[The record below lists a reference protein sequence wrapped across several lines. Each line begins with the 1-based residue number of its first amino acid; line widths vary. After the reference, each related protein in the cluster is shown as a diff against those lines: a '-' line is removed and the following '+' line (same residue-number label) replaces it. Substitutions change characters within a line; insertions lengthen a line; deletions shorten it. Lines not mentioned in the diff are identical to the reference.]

1 MFTGIKKE
9 SISIKQAAVLFAI
22 SLICGVLTAWIHPA
36 LITVAVF
43 PMAISAGALAA
54 LVHFECEK
62 ARYLKFIASVL
73 IIVSDWILN
82 GFLSLGGIII
92 VALALMIFLVYE
104 QKWAKC
110 ESTLIISLIVA
121 GLIALMFVAFG
132 LANEEK
138 LSLSE
143 YYTEVY
149 ESMKNE
155 YLVSTK
161 QMIEQLGATTQIE
174 LPSEEELLF
183 VFDFTVSLLIAGAIV
198 CGFLMTGIA
207 CKAYTF
213 ALSRLGSDKE
223 DLEKWSFIPDPVY
236 GYLYMVLAVLE
247 LFSGTDLSIFNLSVA
262 NLSMI
267 FMAIFTYFG
276 FKVATKFFTAQKEK
290 AQFSIFRTIMIMA
303 LFAVF
308 PRVLSYIGAFFCII
322 AGKIQNKPDITN
334 E

>member
-1 MFTGIKKE
+1 MFTNIKKE
-9 SISIKQAAVLFAI
+9 NISVKQAIVLFSI
-22 SLICGVLTAWIHPA
+22 SLICGVLSAWIHPA
-36 LITVAVF
+36 LITVAMF

-54 LVHFECEK
+54 LVHFECERAK
-62 ARYLKFIASVL
+62 YLKFIASAL

-82 GFLSLGGIII
+82 GIISLGGIII
-92 VALALMIFLVYE
+92 VALSLMIFLVHE

-110 ESTLIISLIVA
+110 ESTLIISLVVA

-138 LSLSE
+138 LSLAE
-143 YYTEVY
+143 YFNQVY
-149 ESMKNE
+149 EGMKAE

-161 QMIEQLGATTQIE
+161 QMIESLGSTAQIE
-174 LPSEEELLF
+174 PPSEEELLMA
-183 VFDFTVSLLIAGAIV
+183 FDFASSLLISGAIV
-198 CGFLMTGIA
+198 CGFIMTGIA

-213 ALSRLGSDKE
+213 ALVKCGSDRTE
-223 DLEKWSFIPDPVY
+223 LEKWSFLPDPIY
-236 GYLYMVLAVLE
+236 GYLYMVLAVLG
-247 LFSGTDLSIFNLSVA
+247 LFSGTELNVFNLSVA

-267 FMAIFTYFG
+267 FMAVFTYIG
-276 FKVATKFFTAQKEK
+276 FKVAIKFFGAQKEK
-290 AQFSIFRTIMIMA
+290 GRFSLFRALMILA

-322 AGKIQNKPDITN
+322 AGKIQNRPDITN